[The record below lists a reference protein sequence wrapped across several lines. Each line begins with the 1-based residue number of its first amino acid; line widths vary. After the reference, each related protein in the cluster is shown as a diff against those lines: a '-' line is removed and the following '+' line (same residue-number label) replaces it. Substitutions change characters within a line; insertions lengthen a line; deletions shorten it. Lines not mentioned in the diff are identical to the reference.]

1 MRTLDSE
8 EDVFCNRINDA
19 SNLRCYCDAPV
30 GICFCD
36 WLSFPLIDCSVQ
48 ALLGL
53 GTGQIVNVLDD
64 VVEKPEDDFYKLY
77 ILTNSLAKYFCI
89 SCETLKSIFSQ
100 VYINTP

>member
-1 MRTLDSE
+1 MT
-8 EDVFCNRINDA
+8 
-19 SNLRCYCDAPV
+19 
-30 GICFCD
+30 G
-36 WLSFPLIDCSVQ
+36 FPLIDCSVQ

-53 GTGQIVNVLDD
+53 GTCQIVNVLDD

-100 VYINTP
+100 VCPSRSMEDWRVVRD